1 MLNEWKRLW
10 QAKKWMQKNETFLET
25 WHAHI
30 GHALHLFD
38 YFEKSAKPED
48 VVESYHLDSVLL
60 SRWIEVGLSLGHLEK
75 KRGGKIKT
83 EASIHKY
90 LSKESPDSVGVILK
104 EMMELH
110 VPTLL
115 AYKDLMRGYDKVTY
129 LEKDYGKTVA
139 ETSALL
145 ETLAFP
151 KVMKIIKKRK
161 IKSIIDIGCGYAGYL
176 RRIHEQKP
184 DIRLTGVE
192 MHSELYET
200 AKNRCEGTSIT
211 LHHENFDNYVH
222 MKARQ
227 DMVMMNNLLYYF
239 SPGKRQDVFDHATR
253 ILAKKGTLLIM
264 SPLHDSK
271 HGKAFSTA
279 FNSFMSAHEN
289 LHPLP
294 SEKEI
299 RAIGKLSGL
308 KLVSVE
314 PVLKEGGWYL
324 LELQKKE

>member
-1 MLNEWKRLW
+1 
-10 QAKKWMQKNETFLET
+10 
-25 WHAHI
+25 
-30 GHALHLFD
+30 
-38 YFEKSAKPED
+38 
-48 VVESYHLDSVLL
+48 
-60 SRWIEVGLSLGHLEK
+60 
-75 KRGGKIKT
+75 
-83 EASIHKY
+83 
-90 LSKESPDSVGVILK
+90 
-104 EMMELH
+104 
-110 VPTLL
+110 
-115 AYKDLMRGYDKVTY
+115 
-129 LEKDYGKTVA
+129 
-139 ETSALL
+139 
-145 ETLAFP
+145 
-151 KVMKIIKKRK
+151 
-161 IKSIIDIGCGYAGYL
+161 
-176 RRIHEQKP
+176 
-184 DIRLTGVE
+184 
-192 MHSELYET
+192 
-200 AKNRCEGTSIT
+200 
-211 LHHENFDNYVH
+211 

-239 SPGKRQDVFDHATR
+239 SPGKRQDVFDHAAR

-324 LELQKKE
+324 LELQKKNNRDGSCFFNRSFLFINRCSDGEHPTIVSACIKKAN